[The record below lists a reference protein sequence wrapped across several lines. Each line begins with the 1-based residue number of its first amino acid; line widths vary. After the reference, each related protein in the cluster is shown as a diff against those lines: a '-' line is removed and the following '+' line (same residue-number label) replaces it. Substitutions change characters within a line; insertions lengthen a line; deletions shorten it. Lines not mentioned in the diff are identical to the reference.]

1 MLRNLLPVLLLVISV
16 SVCGQQKGQAPSK
29 LSPDLQ
35 QLIESKTGI
44 DSLDV
49 SVAFKKTAPPKG
61 AFRILSSPAQGF
73 VLVVRLPA
81 RHLAAFS
88 QSEDV
93 VFIQRM
99 RQPKEEVNTGTSDPT
114 LNLLT
119 YAQNRFPRVRGNA
132 IHSSVKERLLDTTDI
147 DLKGRIFTTGLENAS
162 VTTHASLMATI
173 MAGAANTSPFAKGAA
188 PAAAVTSS
196 SFDNLFPD
204 PDSIFRKYSISVQN
218 HSYGTAVEN
227 FYGNEAAAYDLNA
240 VSNPQLLHVFS
251 AGNSGSVTNTTGPYA
266 GVTNMANLS
275 GDFKQAKNLVTVSAV
290 DSAGQLLLLSSK
302 GPAYDGRVKPE
313 LVAYGED
320 GSSGA
325 AALTSGT
332 AILVQDLYSR
342 LHAGALPSSALVK
355 AFLLNSA
362 DDAGEKNVD
371 YKAGYGLL
379 NAYQAL
385 QTVDESR
392 FWEGAVAQNE
402 TKTFTIDIP
411 ANASQ
416 VKLTLAWTDPPAT
429 PNAAK
434 ALVNDLDLVLRSASN
449 ETWLPWVLSADQV
462 LDSVLSPAQR
472 KVDTLN
478 NVEQISVDNP
488 AAGTYT
494 IDVKGSR
501 LFSASQAFA
510 LAYQVDTT
518 NTFYWTYPTATDHLV
533 AGARQALRWHTNL
546 TGSGI
551 VEYATTANNW
561 RTVGT
566 VDTLTKNF
574 LKWEVPDTVTNARFR
589 MVTTSTSFVS
599 DTFTINPRQNLKT
612 GFTCVDSFLLYW
624 KSLPVDQYRLYNLG
638 EKYLEPVL
646 LLPDTAVVLQKT
658 QHPSLFYSVA
668 PLIDGREG
676 IRSNAINYLFQ
687 GVGCY
692 LRSFYLQA
700 QTATTAS
707 LVAELGS
714 AYNVTEV
721 SLEKFNGTGFVTLQ
735 TIAAPQTIS
744 FTFNDPALNQGE
756 NLYRFKI
763 TLAGGSL
770 IYSNIETVYSVGGTA
785 TVLFY
790 PNPVRQ
796 NSELK
801 LIVKEVGRYTIQF
814 IDATGKQVYQTEL
827 NSSIM
832 TVPASRFSKGVYFI
846 RIIDKDGKAQL
857 HKQII
862 F

>member
-1 MLRNLLPVLLLVISV
+1 MLRNLLLVLLLVIFV
-16 SVCGQQKGQAPSK
+16 SVRGQQKGQAPSK
-29 LSPDLQ
+29 LSPELQ
-35 QLIESKTGI
+35 QLVLSKTGT
-44 DSLDV
+44 DSIDV
-49 SVAFKKTAPPKG
+49 SVTFKKTSPPKG
-61 AFRILSSPAQGF
+61 ARILSSPVQDF
-73 VLVVRLPA
+73 VLVIRLPA
-81 RHLAAFS
+81 RHLATLS
-88 QSEDV
+88 QNEDV

-119 YAQNRFPRVRGNA
+119 YAQNRFPQVRGNA
-132 IHSSVKERLLDTTDI
+132 VHSSVKERLLDTTDI
-147 DLKGRIFTTGLENAS
+147 DLKGRVFTTGLENS
-162 VTTHASLMATI
+162 SITTHASLMATI

-188 PAAAVTSS
+188 PAAAVSSS

-218 HSYGTAVEN
+218 HSYGTGVEN
-227 FYGNEAAAYDLNA
+227 FYGNEAAAYDLSA

-251 AGNSGSVTNTTGPYA
+251 AGNSGSVTNTTGPYT

-275 GDFKQAKNLVTVSAV
+275 GDFKQAKNLITVSAV

-302 GPAYDGRVKPE
+302 GPAFDGRVKPE

-325 AALTSGT
+325 AALTSGS

-342 LHAGALPSSALVK
+342 LHTGTLPSSALVK
-355 AFLLNSA
+355 AVLLNSA
-362 DDAGEKNVD
+362 DDAGEKHVD

-379 NAYQAL
+379 NAYRAL
-385 QTVDESR
+385 QTIDENR
-392 FWEGAVAQNE
+392 FVEGTVTIGQ
-402 TKTFTIDIP
+402 TKNFTINVP

-416 VKLTLAWTDPPAT
+416 LKLTLVWTDPPAT
-429 PNAAK
+429 PNASK
-434 ALVNDLDLVLRSASN
+434 ALVNDLDLVLRSAAN
-449 ETWLPWVLSADQV
+449 EAWLPWVLSPKQV

-488 AAGTYT
+488 AAGTYMV
-494 IDVKGSR
+494 DVKGSR
-501 LFSASQAFA
+501 LISASQSFA
-510 LAYQVDTT
+510 IAYGIDTA
-518 NTFYWTYPTATDHLV
+518 NTFYWTFPTATDHLV
-533 AGARQALRWHTNL
+533 AGTRQALRWHTNIA
-546 TGSGI
+546 GAGK
-551 VEYATTANNW
+551 VEYATTGNNW
-561 RTVGT
+561 RTVAMA
-566 VDTLTKNF
+566 DSLTKNY
-574 LKWEVPDTVTNARFR
+574 LKWEIPDTVTNARLR
-589 MVTTSTSFVS
+589 MITTSTGFVS

-612 GFTCVDSFLLYW
+612 GFNCIDSFLLYW
-624 KSLPVDQYRLYNLG
+624 RSLPVTQYRLYSLG
-638 EKYLEPVL
+638 EKYLEPFL
-646 LLPDTAVVLQKT
+646 QLPDTAVVLQKA

-676 IRSNAINYLFQ
+676 IRSNAVNYLFQ

-692 LRSFYLQA
+692 LRSFYLQS
-700 QTATTAS
+700 QTTTTAS
-707 LVAELGS
+707 LLAELGS
-714 AYNVTEV
+714 VYNVAEV

-735 TIAAPQTIS
+735 SIAAPQTIS
-744 FTFNDPALNQGE
+744 FTFNDLALTQGE

-763 TLAGGSL
+763 TLAGGGV
-770 IYSNIETVYSVGGTA
+770 IYSNIETVYSVGATA
-785 TVLFY
+785 PVLFY

-814 IDATGKQVYQTEL
+814 IDATGKLVYELEL

-832 TVPASRFSKGVYFI
+832 TIPASRFSKGVYFI
-846 RIIDKDGKAQL
+846 RIKDKDGKAQL
-857 HKQII
+857 HKQVI